1 MEQSNLSLYTSLC
14 KYTKLL
20 GDGPKGPEH
29 VADLLLTARGSLQKC
44 CVDAWSKLSL
54 YTSLCKYTKRLDNGP
69 KGPEHVAGSLLTA
82 RGFYH

>member
-44 CVDAWSKLSL
+44 CVDAWSRVIYLC
-54 YTSLCKYTKRLDNGP
+54 TSLFVSKRSCLTVAQ
-69 KGPEHVAGSLLTA
+69 KG
-82 RGFYH
+82 RNM